1 MEEMAITGGQCPDT
15 NEICSKTV
23 ITLEIEI
30 VDTFIMRT
38 GEEITRSGYGNSN
51 LFNCWEK
58 WDLRDDNRIGLSV
71 FYDETRMYVLVIF
84 FSILRWK
91 LKSDVLIIIFQ
102 QEKSD
107 EI

>member
-38 GEEITRSGYGNSN
+38 GGR
-51 LFNCWEK
+51 
-58 WDLRDDNRIGLSV
+58 
-71 FYDETRMYVLVIF
+71 
-84 FSILRWK
+84 
-91 LKSDVLIIIFQ
+91 
-102 QEKSD
+102 
-107 EI
+107 